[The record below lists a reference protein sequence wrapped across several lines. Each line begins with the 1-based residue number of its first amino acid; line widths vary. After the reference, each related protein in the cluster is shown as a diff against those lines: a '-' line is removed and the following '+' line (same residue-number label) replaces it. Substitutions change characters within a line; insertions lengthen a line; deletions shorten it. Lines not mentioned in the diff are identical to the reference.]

1 MLESDWLTNVL
12 RCAIIFR
19 ETHGE
24 RSSRQFLTALHVHIT
39 SPNEFCYFKRER
51 EVVCGKVWWPILG
64 ICALHLTHPSAHT
77 QQWTHTRSSGQ
88 PMGSSWGLAQG
99 SHLSRGAGYSLPPPT
114 IPAGP
119 ETRTHDLRV
128 TSPTLYP
135 LGHDCPG
142 LTTRGVTIRVFVLN
156 RSVRGFRFGAHY
168 KPNDSLD

>member
-1 MLESDWLTNVL
+1 MCVLCIFIMYIYTMLESDWLTNVL

-88 PMGSSWGLAQG
+88 PMGSSWGFGALLKG
-99 SHLSRGAGYSLPPPT
+99 LTSVVVLVIHSPHLQSLP
-114 IPAGP
+114 
-119 ETRTHDLRV
+119 DLRLE
-128 TSPTLYP
+128 PTTF
-135 LGHDCPG
+135 G
-142 LTTRGVTIRVFVLN
+142 LQ
-156 RSVRGFRFGAHY
+156 VRLSIH
-168 KPNDSLD
+168 